1 MKKYVAI
8 YLTILVFLSLP
19 SLLRAEGLSPQSV
32 VPVNQNLLQPDRP
45 DPRIEEL
52 RRRLSFLGQ
61 RSEEAENKIEAKTDM
76 EGEQ

>member
-32 VPVNQNLLQPDRP
+32 MPVNSKLLQPDQP

-52 RRRLSFLGQ
+52 RRRLSFLGKPAG
-61 RSEEAENKIEAKTDM
+61 EAENKIETKTNVK
-76 EGEQ
+76 GEQ